1 MQVVLGKRPREIHII
16 PRNQLRA
23 VFHLSHQRFGKL
35 QALRIVALVVI
46 DVHVKTAQNR
56 VVRLSLRHL
65 RYQFQGFVLIAAEV
79 QQRRITRQILHIR
92 SLDVHVFRK
101 SVRRFGKLFVLV
113 IYVGQLPVGDR
124 IFRIHLD
131 QLVQH
136 IDRILRIGTAVNLGV
151 FEISLLA
158 FVIEID
164 SLLVAARRIAVLL
177 FSGQDVSFENENI
190 RRFRSDGAR
199 LLHVF
204 HRLGGRN
211 RQISPCNRNVNG
223 GILLILTG
231 QKTAESL
238 VGIRVVRQVEFQFA
252 DRIQYVIGIGH
263 DPFLIVISRRILHVL
278 GRIEL
283 AQVIAHF
290 GLVRLSA
297 LQIRQQLLFGFAVHA
312 YLVVID
318 RFSIIFCEKRSRP
331 HHQSEGQNTNFR
343 THF

>member
-1 MQVVLGKRPREIHII
+1 MREQTVGPFQVIDHTHRIAFGHNHSVFGRTNRRAGRIIDFTEVEIIVQLDVLGLIDIAFVSADRLVVILHGLVFATHLLEQFHARRVHVYRLFENFGGFLMQVVLGKRPREIHII

-177 FSGQDVSFENENI
+177 FSGSMYSIALAVET
-190 RRFRSDGAR
+190 
-199 LLHVF
+199 
-204 HRLGGRN
+204 GR
-211 RQISPCNRNVNG
+211 
-223 GILLILTG
+223 
-231 QKTAESL
+231 
-238 VGIRVVRQVEFQFA
+238 
-252 DRIQYVIGIGH
+252 
-263 DPFLIVISRRILHVL
+263 
-278 GRIEL
+278 
-283 AQVIAHF
+283 
-290 GLVRLSA
+290 
-297 LQIRQQLLFGFAVHA
+297 
-312 YLVVID
+312 
-318 RFSIIFCEKRSRP
+318 
-331 HHQSEGQNTNFR
+331 
-343 THF
+343 